1 MGRELEIPNARLW
14 YPFFAGYTVDVLEI
28 FRRPGNEVNFI
39 NRKLA
44 ISNMIFLLFPDNNI
58 NKRIGNFYAIH
69 LMIYISIELIRTFVI
84 IYLLKLAY

>member
-1 MGRELEIPNARLW
+1 MDILSLP
-14 YPFFAGYTVDVLEI
+14 VDVLEI

>member
-1 MGRELEIPNARLW
+1 MRQAAGSFMGRELEIPNARLW

-44 ISNMIFLLFPDNNI
+44 I
-58 NKRIGNFYAIH
+58 
-69 LMIYISIELIRTFVI
+69 
-84 IYLLKLAY
+84 